1 MSVEPNEDWR
11 SDPVLG
17 LLPEDVPLP
26 FLTMPPEEQAWR
38 GRYYLVA
45 WAAGYEIGYA
55 WWLALNDEPH
65 HVAGA
70 HDTLSRVADS
80 EIPRMM
86 AARRAQIDELA
97 RQAALGGQ

>member
-1 MSVEPNEDWR
+1 MINEPSEDFR
-11 SDPVLG
+11 NDPVLG

-26 FLTMPPEEQAWR
+26 FLTMPPAEQAWR

-45 WAAGYEIGYA
+45 WSAGFEPGYA
-55 WWLALNDEPH
+55 WWLAMNADPD

-86 AARRAQIDELA
+86 NARRAQAAELA
-97 RQAALGGQ
+97 RQAELGGQ